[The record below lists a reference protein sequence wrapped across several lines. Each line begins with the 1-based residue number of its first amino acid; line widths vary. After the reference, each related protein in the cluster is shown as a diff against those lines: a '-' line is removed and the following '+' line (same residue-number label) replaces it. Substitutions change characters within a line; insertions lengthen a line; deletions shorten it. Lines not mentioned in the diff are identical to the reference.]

1 MAPRFKSRDEFIS
14 GVTMTLVFAA
24 LWIFTGGKFW
34 VFPMVFAGLVP
45 AIRGSVRFFSAQ
57 RLPGKKRREL
67 PKVDTDTI
75 ERAILSTARNEKG
88 RVTPAIVAL
97 GANVSLEKAEKALED
112 MAKRGYTTMEVR
124 DNGTVEYVFPEF
136 LE

>member
-1 MAPRFKSRDEFIS
+1 
-14 GVTMTLVFAA
+14 
-24 LWIFTGGKFW
+24 
-34 VFPMVFAGLVP
+34 MVFAGLVP